1 MDLILRP
8 GLSSVAAI
16 GATPNANG
24 ASVAGTVLTL
34 QPASASFGGLIT
46 AGTQTIAGAKTF
58 LSLILSQPAGTAG
71 ISLDPNAATGAF
83 ALALSPANLTAARRW
98 SFPDRSDT
106 VAGLGAQTFV
116 GAQTVNGVITATS
129 SISGNTLYSTDNST
143 SQFRL
148 IPGGSIGVMDVRN
161 AANSA
166 YLPLYLRGLSVNF
179 DQGAVSITDATVST
193 GTTTGALVV
202 TGGVGIGGRLNVG
215 GAATFSLGS
224 LVSGGS
230 APSSATMG
238 TTQWVSGTIV
248 LTSFVSSTGAANE
261 KIWDFRTSPTQFSI
275 EAALDNYA
283 SSNPAITIARS
294 ASSPTVVTIA
304 PSTASTSTT
313 TGALVVTGG
322 VGCGGRVTVDGATT
336 KTLKYANGVA
346 NAAVAVL
353 FGAIGPT
360 GSTAGNAQGWIRI
373 DVAGTDRY
381 IPYW

>member
-16 GATPNANG
+16 GAAPNANG

-46 AGTQTIAGAKTF
+46 AGTQTVAGAKTF

-106 VAGLGAQTFV
+106 VAGLGAQTFT
-116 GAQTVNGVITATS
+116 GAQTFASTLSLSSSVAGTYGTTVTNTSAAAGAGASYTAANDAAAAVTFGINGSGYGTYGIFSGSSAIVYASNAAGISIMADNATGVIKFATGGNS
-129 SISGNTLYSTDNST
+129 EKMKIAATGDVSISS
-143 SQFRL
+143 
-148 IPGGSIGVMDVRN
+148 
-161 AANSA
+161 
-166 YLPLYLRGLSVNF
+166 
-179 DQGAVSITDATVST
+179 
-193 GTTTGALVV
+193 
-202 TGGVGIGGRLNVG
+202 
-215 GAATFSLGS
+215 
-224 LVSGGS
+224 
-230 APSSATMG
+230 
-238 TTQWVSGTIV
+238 
-248 LTSFVSSTGAANE
+248 
-261 KIWDFRTSPTQFSI
+261 
-275 EAALDNYA
+275 
-283 SSNPAITIARS
+283 
-294 ASSPTVVTIA
+294 
-304 PSTASTSTT
+304 STASTSTT

-322 VGCGGRVTVDGATT
+322 IGCGGRVTVDGATT

>member
-16 GATPNANG
+16 GAAPNANG

-46 AGTQTIAGAKTF
+46 ASAQTIAGAKTF
-58 LSLILSQPAGTAG
+58 TGIQLITNATASTTTTDG
-71 ISLDPNAATGAF
+71 ALVVTG
-83 ALALSPANLTAARRW
+83 
-98 SFPDRSDT
+98 
-106 VAGLGAQTFV
+106 GV
-116 GAQTVNGVITATS
+116 GVGGRLNVGGEIR
-129 SISGNTLYSTDNST
+129 GNTLYSTDSST

-161 AANSA
+161 NANSA
-166 YLPLYLRGLSVNF
+166 YLPLYIRGLSVNF
-179 DQGAVSITDATVST
+179 DQGAVSMTD
-193 GTTTGALVV
+193 
-202 TGGVGIGGRLNVG
+202 
-215 GAATFSLGS
+215 
-224 LVSGGS
+224 
-230 APSSATMG
+230 
-238 TTQWVSGTIV
+238 
-248 LTSFVSSTGAANE
+248 
-261 KIWDFRTSPTQFSI
+261 
-275 EAALDNYA
+275 
-283 SSNPAITIARS
+283 
-294 ASSPTVVTIA
+294 
-304 PSTASTSTT
+304 STASTSTT

-322 VGCGGRVTVDGATT
+322 VGVGGKLNVGGVSIFNGATFPVILNGAAATARALRYTTSGTVRWDFAATADAESGSNAGSSFAISAYADGGAYIDDPLFITRAAGGAVMIGRSTASTSTTTGALVVTGGIGCGGRVTVDGAST
-336 KTLKYANGVA
+336 KTLKYVNGVA